1 MSEVIKTKYGN
12 ATLNNYGYYHISSG
26 KEGNHGKYLHRL
38 IFEDF
43 YNIKLDEEFPEGIE
57 IHHID
62 GDKTNNEIWNLEP
75 VSKSEHRQMHLY
87 NDENPFH
94 KRPNTESHN
103 QSISKK
109 RTGTGIYRLSHNNG
123 WLRYSYYDEK
133 GVRKSFSRKTFSQVK
148 QWVLDNG
155 FEWIV
160 LDEKLAKKTEGMYS
174 E

>member
-12 ATLNNYGYYHISSG
+12 ATLNNYGYYHITSG

-62 GDKTNNEIWNLEP
+62 GVKTNNEIWNLEP
-75 VSKSEHRQMHLY
+75 ISKSEHRQTHLL
-87 NDENPFH
+87 NDEMPFN
-94 KRPNTESHN
+94 KRPNSKIHN
-103 QSISKK
+103 K
-109 RTGTGIYRLSHNNG
+109 RICEKHTSTGIFRLSRDKSG
-123 WLRYSYYDEK
+123 FKYAYYDENNI
-133 GVRKSFSRKTFSQVK
+133 RRWLRSKTVATLK
-148 QWVLDNG
+148 ERVLKRG

-160 LDEKLAKKTEGMYS
+160 IDEEKAKELEG
-174 E
+174 